1 GLGRRPASA
10 GLPTGAR
17 GRSRV
22 GDGNLRRGSL
32 RGRRL
37 ALVRRPVLSP
47 DRKAAAEAGVG
58 DRDPVQGGPAPPL
71 PRLVD
76 RPRPEPARDPNPA
89 GRGDHA
95 AVRGQAARSRDRRSV
110 GDDGLHVRLG
120 VHRGL
125 TRRVRDVDPGCAPGR
140 RIAVYARRRG
150 RRCLGAGHADHRDLG
165 GRGGAGLPELRGR
178 NVGARGGGRPARPR
192 WPKVEANLSAGPV
205 TPAAPPRPGEP
216 ILRWRSRA
224 HSIEEV
230 EGELARIWAQT
241 NFQVDMNGD
250 RVNDER
256 HVAARTSVMNL
267 VVIARR
273 PEVGERT
280 AAIIQMLTG
289 RHPSRTT
296 IVQPADPDGPSWLDA
311 LIVAHCVMPR
321 ADAPETCAE
330 TIHLTCGGEAGRH
343 LDAIIAPLLI
353 HDLPV
358 TIWWPEDPPFGTPP
372 ANDLLA
378 TADRLVVDGSGWR
391 GTGLTQLVKMA
402 AAADRFPIAISD
414 FALLRQSRWREAIA
428 AIFDIPDFLPY
439 LRHIRRIAV
448 TYGVRD
454 DFGAETTNI
463 VKPLYHAAWIGSRLG
478 MQVTKPLG
486 AMHVGGPRRPTGRQS
501 ALANPSAGL
510 G

>member
-1 GLGRRPASA
+1 
-10 GLPTGAR
+10 
-17 GRSRV
+17 
-22 GDGNLRRGSL
+22 
-32 RGRRL
+32 
-37 ALVRRPVLSP
+37 
-47 DRKAAAEAGVG
+47 
-58 DRDPVQGGPAPPL
+58 
-71 PRLVD
+71 
-76 RPRPEPARDPNPA
+76 
-89 GRGDHA
+89 
-95 AVRGQAARSRDRRSV
+95 
-110 GDDGLHVRLG
+110 
-120 VHRGL
+120 
-125 TRRVRDVDPGCAPGR
+125 
-140 RIAVYARRRG
+140 
-150 RRCLGAGHADHRDLG
+150 
-165 GRGGAGLPELRGR
+165 
-178 NVGARGGGRPARPR
+178 
-192 WPKVEANLSAGPV
+192 VEANLSAGPV

-250 RVNDER
+250 QVNDER

-454 DFGAETTNI
+454 EFGAETTNI

-478 MQVTKPLG
+478 MQVTKPLA

-510 G
+510 GASLRMDRTDVSVVIRPVVSEMPAGTTLRVELLADWRGSELRADVTAEQEAVHVRVWQDGVHALERGFNAPRRTDIDLLAEAIEAGGRDPVAVGTLALAAELVGEAAGVGAAA

>member
-1 GLGRRPASA
+1 M
-10 GLPTGAR
+10 
-17 GRSRV
+17 
-22 GDGNLRRGSL
+22 
-32 RGRRL
+32 
-37 ALVRRPVLSP
+37 
-47 DRKAAAEAGVG
+47 
-58 DRDPVQGGPAPPL
+58 
-71 PRLVD
+71 
-76 RPRPEPARDPNPA
+76 
-89 GRGDHA
+89 
-95 AVRGQAARSRDRRSV
+95 
-110 GDDGLHVRLG
+110 
-120 VHRGL
+120 
-125 TRRVRDVDPGCAPGR
+125 
-140 RIAVYARRRG
+140 
-150 RRCLGAGHADHRDLG
+150 
-165 GRGGAGLPELRGR
+165 
-178 NVGARGGGRPARPR
+178 
-192 WPKVEANLSAGPV
+192 EANLSAGPV

-250 RVNDER
+250 QVNDER

-454 DFGAETTNI
+454 EFGAETTNI

-478 MQVTKPLG
+478 MQVTKPLA

-510 G
+510 GASLRMDRTDVSVVIRPVVSEMPAGTTLRVELLADWRGSELRADVTAEQEAVHVRVWRDGVHALERGFNAPRRNDIDLLAEAIEAGGRDPVAAGALRLAAEMAGGTEG

>member
-1 GLGRRPASA
+1 
-10 GLPTGAR
+10 
-17 GRSRV
+17 
-22 GDGNLRRGSL
+22 
-32 RGRRL
+32 
-37 ALVRRPVLSP
+37 
-47 DRKAAAEAGVG
+47 
-58 DRDPVQGGPAPPL
+58 
-71 PRLVD
+71 
-76 RPRPEPARDPNPA
+76 
-89 GRGDHA
+89 
-95 AVRGQAARSRDRRSV
+95 
-110 GDDGLHVRLG
+110 
-120 VHRGL
+120 L
-125 TRRVRDVDPGCAPGR
+125 T
-140 RIAVYARRRG
+140 
-150 RRCLGAGHADHRDLG
+150 
-165 GRGGAGLPELRGR
+165 
-178 NVGARGGGRPARPR
+178 
-192 WPKVEANLSAGPV
+192 AGPV

-216 ILRWRSRA
+216 VLRWRSRA

-250 RVNDER
+250 QVNDER

-510 G
+510 GASLRMDRTDVSVVIRPVVSEMPAGTTLRVELLADWRGSELRADVTAEQEAVHVRVWQDGVHALERGFNAPRRTDIDLLAEAIEAGGRDPVAVGTLALAAELVGDGAAAGAAV